1 MQYLPTKVERDRQI
15 QDVAGEV
22 ASRMQRWKFF
32 ADQLNGITN
41 QQLLDM
47 GYTQPQVDYVR
58 SFQSALTNIELK
70 YRNQAPAN
78 ADDPSFFVAQMTRLL
93 IF

>member
-1 MQYLPTKVERDRQI
+1 MIYKPTKAELDRMI

-22 ASRMQRWKFF
+22 SSRMARWRFF
-32 ADQLNGITN
+32 ADQLNGLPNDDLTA
-41 QQLLDM
+41 L
-47 GYTQPQVDYVR
+47 GYTSTEIAYIL
-58 SFQSALTNIELK
+58 SFKSALTNIELR

-78 ADDPSFFVAQMTRLL
+78 ADDPSYFVGQMTRLL

>member
-1 MQYLPTKVERDRQI
+1 MQYLPTKAELDRQI

-22 ASRMQRWKFF
+22 ASRMGRWKFF
-32 ADQLNGITN
+32 ADRLAGITD

-47 GYTQPQVDYVR
+47 NYSQAQVDYIR

-70 YRNQAPAN
+70 YRNQAPTN
-78 ADDPSFFVAQMTRLL
+78 ADDPSFFIGQMTRLL

>member
-1 MQYLPTKVERDRQI
+1 MQYLPTKAELDRQI
-15 QDVAGEV
+15 QDLAWEV

-32 ADQLNGITN
+32 ADALNGITN
-41 QQLLDM
+41 EELTTM
-47 GYTQPQVDYVR
+47 GYTAGQITYVR

-78 ADDPSFFVAQMTRLL
+78 ADDPSYFVGQMTRLL

>member
-1 MQYLPTKVERDRQI
+1 MQYLPTKAELDRQI

-22 ASRMQRWKFF
+22 ASRMSRWKFF

-47 GYTQPQVDYVR
+47 NYNQPQVDYIR
-58 SFQSALTNIELK
+58 SFQAALINIELM
-70 YRNQAPAN
+70 YRNQPPAN
-78 ADDPSFFVAQMTRLL
+78 NDDPSHFVGQMTRLL

>member
-1 MQYLPTKVERDRQI
+1 MQYLPTKADLDRQI

-32 ADQLNGITN
+32 ADGLNGITN
-41 QQLLDM
+41 AELQAM
-47 GYTQPQVDYVR
+47 GYTETQIAYVR

-78 ADDPSFFVAQMTRLL
+78 ADDPSYFVNQMTRLL

>member
-1 MQYLPTKVERDRQI
+1 MQYLPTKQELDRQI

-22 ASRMQRWKFF
+22 ASRMSRWKFF

-47 GYTQPQVDYVR
+47 GYTQAQVDYAR
-58 SFQSALTNIELK
+58 SFQAALTNIELK

-78 ADDPSFFVAQMTRLL
+78 TDDPSYFVGQMTRLL

>member
-1 MQYLPTKVERDRQI
+1 MQFLPTKTELDRQI

-32 ADQLNGITN
+32 ATQLSGVTDG
-41 QQLLDM
+41 QLTSL
-47 GYTQPQVDYVR
+47 GYDSTTIAYLR
-58 SFQSALTNIELK
+58 SFQDALINIELK
-70 YRNQAPAN
+70 YRIQAPAN
-78 ADDPSFFVAQMTRLL
+78 NDDPSYFVGQMTRLL

>member
-1 MQYLPTKVERDRQI
+1 MQYLPTKAELDRQI

-22 ASRMQRWKFF
+22 ASRMSRWKYF

-47 GYTQPQVDYVR
+47 GYAQSQVDYVR
-58 SFQSALTNIELK
+58 SFQAALTNIELK
-70 YRNQAPAN
+70 YRNQAPAS
-78 ADDPSFFVAQMTRLL
+78 ADDPSYFVGQMTRLL